1 MPTETAIVI
10 AGIVVVF
17 GIFALA
23 LAWASY
29 YTRDYRAPGA
39 EYQFPPSSRGAE

>member
-10 AGIVVVF
+10 AGIVLVF
-17 GIFALA
+17 AVT

-29 YTRDYRAPGA
+29 YTRNYRAPGA
-39 EYQFPPSSRGAE
+39 QY

>member
-1 MPTETAIVI
+1 MPTQTAIVI

-17 GIFALA
+17 AAFMLA

-29 YTRDYRAPGA
+29 YTRGYRAPGA
-39 EYQFPPSSRGAE
+39 EN